1 MSADVGDVLLVFCLG
16 SSLRLLRGERENGC
30 ILPFTK
36 SRQQHGLAIGELERV
51 MIDVKRAL
59 VDLAKDRI
67 GLLLLLLQQFLP
79 IWTYVSPS
87 LPLLRTAQRAP
98 VLGATVWW

>member
-1 MSADVGDVLLVFCLG
+1 
-16 SSLRLLRGERENGC
+16 
-30 ILPFTK
+30 
-36 SRQQHGLAIGELERV
+36 

-59 VDLAKDRI
+59 VDLAKDRNGVPRI
-67 GLLLLLLQQFLP
+67 DVGLLLLLLQQFLP